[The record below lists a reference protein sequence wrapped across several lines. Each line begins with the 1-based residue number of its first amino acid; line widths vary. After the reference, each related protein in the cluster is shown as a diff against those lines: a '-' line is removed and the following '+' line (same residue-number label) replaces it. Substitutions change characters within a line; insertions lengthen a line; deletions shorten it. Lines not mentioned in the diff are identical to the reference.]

1 MNTQAQHQRF
11 ANRGAAGETL
21 ADALAYYRGAD
32 VLVLGLPR
40 GGVPVAARVA
50 EELDAELDVI
60 VARKLQSPISDELAI
75 GAVTADGERFLNEGL
90 ISELAV
96 SDMFLGAV
104 TGMQRAEAQKRE
116 QQFRGTRPPPRI
128 TGRIVI
134 LVDDGL
140 ATGATMHA
148 AVRSVRKQK
157 PAHLIVAAPV
167 GSHEACEALA
177 HEADEVVC
185 PWRPEPFGAVGLYYE
200 NFAQTSDAEVQAIL
214 EDSSAMR
221 SIEPW

>member
-1 MNTQAQHQRF
+1 MNAQTQGQRF
-11 ANRGAAGETL
+11 ANRAAAGDAL

-60 VARKLQSPISDELAI
+60 VARKLQSPISAELAI
-75 GAVTADGERFLNEGL
+75 GAVTADGERYLNEGL

-104 TGMQRAEAQKRE
+104 TDMQRAEARKRE
-116 QQFRGTRPPPRI
+116 QQLRGTRPPPRI

-134 LVDDGL
+134 VVDDGL

-148 AVRSVRKQK
+148 AVRSVRRQR
-157 PAHLIVAAPV
+157 PARLIVAAPV
-167 GSHEACEALA
+167 GSREACEALTL
-177 HEADEVVC
+177 EADEVVC

-200 NFAQTSDAEVQAIL
+200 KFVPTSDAEVQEIL
-214 EDSSAMR
+214 EHSPAMR
-221 SIEPW
+221 SVEPW